1 MRFRLCYRT
10 VTDRVKMS
18 AKTEKMSATHGQKAE
33 CYLCVTNGQK
43 LLRGENDCAK
53 LPTVIRER
61 EYFVLRAV
69 LAAISP
75 QSVLAF
81 DGWPRNSKPSS
92 DDTYIGPMK
101 MGTTLRRSF
110 TPRSNIRQVI

>member
-1 MRFRLCYRT
+1 
-10 VTDRVKMS
+10 MS
-18 AKTEKMSATHGQKAE
+18 AKTEKMSAADGQKAE
-33 CYLCVTNGQK
+33 CYLCVTIGKKPLRDEK
-43 LLRGENDCAK
+43 LYVTLSN
-53 LPTVIRER
+53 VIKEQA
-61 EYFVLRAV
+61 YFVLRAV
-69 LAAISP
+69 LGGVSP

-110 TPRSNIRQVI
+110 TPHSNIRQVI